1 MFPCLAITSDDI
13 SVPFHPV
20 SSSNLGLP
28 AAANLMQNHPCILV
42 SCESGG
48 ASLTS
53 TPKLR
58 GSRGHK
64 GTTGTQG
71 PSPGNTSMSPGG
83 IKQVDPNTV
92 PRR

>member
-28 AAANLMQNHPCILV
+28 AAANLTQNHPCILV

-48 ASLTS
+48 ARLTS
-53 TPKLR
+53 TPTRSEGVGITKAL
-58 GSRGHK
+58 GGHK
-64 GTTGTQG
+64 VRHRKTR
-71 PSPGNTSMSPGG
+71 PCPPEE
-83 IKQVDPNTV
+83 
-92 PRR
+92 